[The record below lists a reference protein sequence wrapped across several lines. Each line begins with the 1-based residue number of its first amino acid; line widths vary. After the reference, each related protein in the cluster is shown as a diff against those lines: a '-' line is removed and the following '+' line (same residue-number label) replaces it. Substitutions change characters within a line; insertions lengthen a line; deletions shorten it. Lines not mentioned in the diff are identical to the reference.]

1 MPPSC
6 TLRGMLMSI
15 PPSSHRLVSKILGA
29 PRSQTRS
36 ASSGTRAAA
45 SHRLASKILRAIS
58 DPETFLKDQ
67 LKLHAVDTLE
77 LCLVCEVC
85 WRPQRDG
92 AYDVTKKSDLCAKVR
107 VGPPA
112 TRPQLRGISFDI

>member
-1 MPPSC
+1 M
-6 TLRGMLMSI
+6 MSI
-15 PPSSHRLVSKILGA
+15 SLSSHRLVSKILGA
-29 PRSQTRS
+29 
-36 ASSGTRAAA
+36 
-45 SHRLASKILRAIS
+45 IS
-58 DPETFLKDQ
+58 NPVGFLKDQ
-67 LKLHAVDTLE
+67 LELHSVE

-92 AYDVTKKSDLCAKVR
+92 AYEVNTQSDLCAKVR

>member
-1 MPPSC
+1 MPMP
-6 TLRGMLMSI
+6 L
-15 PPSSHRLVSKILGA
+15 SSHRLVSKI
-29 PRSQTRS
+29 
-36 ASSGTRAAA
+36 SG
-45 SHRLASKILRAIS
+45 AIS
-58 DPETFLKDQ
+58 DPAGFLKEQ
-67 LKLHAVDTLE
+67 LMLHAVDTLE

-92 AYDVTKKSDLCAKVR
+92 AYEVNTQSDLCAKVR